1 MDRRSFL
8 KTTSVVATVAT
19 GVAAPALAAEHGGG
33 DSGVRSDLPAP
44 AIGSDVRHLVI
55 VSAWPE
61 SVAGYSEQGRRLAER
76 IQVASAGRFVFSF
89 AHRDNRGGQV
99 SATGDA
105 DLVLGSEHRN
115 LGRHPAFA
123 YFAGLPCRTGLRA
136 ADFDRWLAAGGGQMM
151 WDGLAA
157 EHGLKPLLIGHSGG
171 RPGWWSA
178 QPISRIADLQGKR
191 VAVEGLARNVAAA
204 IGAEPVEVLI
214 GSMAPAVI
222 EGDVAAAEWGGLLA
236 SCAIGLDKARCWTG
250 FGINTNGTA
259 LSLGIR
265 RDLWDAFS
273 ASDRAIFEGA
283 AAEAFRFSLAEA
295 RVHEPIL
302 RKVLA
307 ETRGVQF
314 GRLPEEDR
322 ELLRRVAEVIVA
334 DVATT
339 DAQSRAINASY
350 MAFRRLFSG
359 TRRTSTEIV

>member
-1 MDRRSFL
+1 M
-8 KTTSVVATVAT
+8 
-19 GVAAPALAAEHGGG
+19 
-33 DSGVRSDLPAP
+33 RSDLPAP

-314 GRLPEEDR
+314 GRLPRRIANCCAVWRRSSLPTWPPPMPNPARSTLVIWHSAACFPARVGQALKLFDEMPFFGSLLPKSCVDFAWLE
-322 ELLRRVAEVIVA
+322 LRRWS
-334 DVATT
+334 
-339 DAQSRAINASY
+339 SR
-350 MAFRRLFSG
+350 LL
-359 TRRTSTEIV
+359 